1 MKCKTLLHEINPKPG
16 LKGTREDFPGGRMDK
31 NSLANAGDT
40 GSTAGPGR
48 FHMLWGN
55 WAVRHNFRVCALEPM
70 SHNYWA
76 HVLQLLKPI
85 CPRACAPQQGEAT
98 AMRSPCI
105 TTKSGPHS
113 PQLETA
119 SEHQQRPSTTINKW
133 IKLLK
138 NSKEQGFLAYPS
150 ASRTLWTTWK
160 GELYGQNSTTPDRR
174 NPSPENCCAPC
185 IPQPPLST
193 PGTSSVSFYFLN
205 NYGTLRMKV
214 RQEKTVSTLD
224 SYWENT
230 HCSLQSGRI
239 SLSDGWSSIWAVP
252 PPSEPSRR
260 AGTSHVGR
268 WSACSV
274 TSRPKNWILTFG

>member
-1 MKCKTLLHEINPKPG
+1 MKYKTLLHEVNPKPG
-16 LKGTREDFPGGRMDK
+16 LEVTGRTSLVVEWIRIHLPMQGTQVRLLVREDFICCGATEP
-31 NSLANAGDT
+31 
-40 GSTAGPGR
+40 
-48 FHMLWGN
+48 
-55 WAVRHNFRVCALEPM
+55 VCHNFRVCALEPT

-76 HVLQLLKPI
+76 HVLQLLKPV
-85 CPRACAPQQGEAT
+85 CPRACAPQGEAT
-98 AMRSPCI
+98 AMRRLCI

-138 NSKEQGFLAYPS
+138 NLKEQGFLAYPS

-160 GELYGQNSTTPDRR
+160 RELYGQNSTTPDSR
-174 NPSPENCCAPC
+174 NPSLENYCAPY
-185 IPQPPLST
+185 IPLPPLST
-193 PGTSSVSFYFLN
+193 PGTSPVSFYFLN

-252 PPSEPSRR
+252 HGRHEPHGAMERLQCDQS
-260 AGTSHVGR
+260 TEELKSYF
-268 WSACSV
+268 WL
-274 TSRPKNWILTFG
+274 KFK